1 MVRPSWQKWALKR
14 IGILYP
20 VRSIFSIWRL
30 PLSKASSDHA
40 EFGRAEMPATPI
52 RENVIEP
59 VDGDLVPRHRLSTR
73 IWHWTN
79 AVTLLV
85 MLMSGLMIFNAH
97 PRLYWGHFGANL
109 DQSWLQI
116 GSQNNEGYLRIRNV
130 RIETTGVLGRW
141 TDSKGIVQNRAFPG
155 WATIP
160 SSYSL
165 ADARLWHLAFAWVLA
180 VALAVYM
187 AWSLLNRHVQR
198 DLHIRRGE
206 WAPWHIWHDIKEHA
220 RLRFPTGAAALNYNI
235 LQKLSYI
242 GVIFVLLPLI
252 ILTGLTMSPNLNA
265 GMTWL
270 LDLLGGRQSA
280 RSLHFIAAFGLVG
293 FFFVHIAM
301 VILAG
306 PYNEVRS
313 MITGR
318 YRLPKEKISKGIEA

>member
-1 MVRPSWQKWALKR
+1 M
-14 IGILYP
+14 I
-20 VRSIFSIWRL
+20 
-30 PLSKASSDHA
+30 KASSQQTEYEGAGASAAAISA
-40 EFGRAEMPATPI
+40 EA
-52 RENVIEP
+52 IEP
-59 VDGDLVPRHRLSTR
+59 NSCDLVKRHRLSTR

-97 PRLYWGHFGANL
+97 PRLYWGHYGANL
-109 DQSWLQI
+109 DRSWLQI
-116 GSQNNEGYLRIRNV
+116 GSESNEGYLRIGSA
-130 RIETTGVLGRW
+130 RIETTGVLGSW
-141 TDSKGIVQNRAFPG
+141 TDSEGMVQNRAFPG

-160 SSYSL
+160 SKYSL

-180 VALAVYM
+180 VALALYM

-206 WAPWHIWHDIKEHA
+206 WAPGHIWHDIKEHA
-220 RLRFPTGAAALNYNI
+220 QLRFPKGAAALNYNI

-242 GVIFVLLPLI
+242 GVIFILLPLV

-265 GMTWL
+265 GIAWL
-270 LDLLGGRQSA
+270 PDLLGGRQSA

-293 FFFVHIAM
+293 FFVVHIGM
-301 VILAG
+301 VMLAG

-318 YRLPKEKISKGIEA
+318 YRLPKEKISKGAQT